1 MEIYWTRDAAKVV
14 PRSMSAMLTIVE
26 LQSQSFGGDAPSMR
40 NHRIARFSAASLSR
54 RSYRVSHAALRS

>member
-26 LQSQSFGGDAPSMR
+26 HQSQSFGRGRAVYAKS
-40 NHRIARFSAASLSR
+40 
-54 RSYRVSHAALRS
+54 